1 MWHYFKTLD
10 MDQSFS
16 LSVIAF
22 FASHSFLFSSNANA
36 TRNLCIFCN
45 TSSTVYGLHVSG
57 MPSAP
62 TLVRAALHKEIKE
75 LRLAPAVTE

>member
-10 MDQSFS
+10 MDRSFS

-22 FASHSFLFSSNANA
+22 LPSHSFLFSSNANA